1 MGDITLGLLENG
13 RSFSGILRDG
23 ESFEEAHAI
32 WADRRRR

>member
-1 MGDITLGLLENG
+1 MGDITLGLLEND